1 MFQLLTLLHPTG
13 TSTDASSPETNG
25 TALMTKIKVSN
36 GDVVGVAVQQSDLP
50 MVQFTLND
58 DPLFGDSINRFKGQ
72 VYPAIYLPEGNEGL
86 SLTFVFSE
94 KDFKKSPPGSRFLPV
109 MVARGLV

>member
-1 MFQLLTLLHPTG
+1 
-13 TSTDASSPETNG
+13 
-25 TALMTKIKVSN
+25 MTKIKVSN

-50 MVQFTLND
+50 MVQFLLND

-72 VYPAIYLPEGNEGL
+72 VYPAVYLPEGNNEGV
-86 SLTFVFSE
+86 SLKFVFSE
-94 KDFKKSPPGSRFLPV
+94 KEFKKSPPSSRFYPV

>member
-1 MFQLLTLLHPTG
+1 
-13 TSTDASSPETNG
+13 
-25 TALMTKIKVSN
+25 MTKIKVSN

-50 MVQFTLND
+50 MVQFLLNN

-72 VYPAIYLPEGNEGL
+72 VYPAIYLPENEGL
-86 SLTFVFSE
+86 SLKFVFSE
-94 KDFKKSPPGSRFLPV
+94 KEFKKQPPSSRFVAV